1 MLFAEFIFLLL
12 MLYAGSR
19 YGGIGLG
26 VVSGIGL
33 IIEVFVL
40 RMPPASAPVE
50 VMLIIIAVVGCAAIL
65 EAAGGMKFMLQIA
78 EKILRKNPKRITF
91 LGLWLLS

>member
-65 EAAGGMKFMLQIA
+65 EIGRAHV
-78 EKILRKNPKRITF
+78 
-91 LGLWLLS
+91 